1 MSPERDQDQLERL
14 VQEHSERGFQFAYG
28 LCGNCEEAKELVQEA
43 FYRVFRSWDR
53 YDRAQPLESWF
64 LTILRNVYVDSVRRS
79 EHRYAVRLD
88 AALMTEQG
96 DGATLGET
104 LADRNEEAILDRL
117 TRESEAARV
126 RRAMD
131 SLTVEHKAILTLFD
145 VDGLG
150 YERIAEVLDCPLGTV
165 RSRLSRARAA
175 LKSAILK
182 SDQQEVQSHG
192 M

>member
-1 MSPERDQDQLERL
+1 MSPKRDQEQLERL
-14 VQEHSERGFQFAYG
+14 VAEHSQQGYQFAYG
-28 LCGNCEEAKELVQEA
+28 LCGNREEAKELVQEA

-64 LTILRNVYVDSVRRS
+64 LTILRNVYIDVVKRC
-79 EHRYAVRLD
+79 EHRCTIRLD
-88 AALMTEQG
+88 AVLKQESE
-96 DGATLGET
+96 DGSTFAENLVD
-104 LADRNEEAILDRL
+104 LNEEAVLDRL
-117 TRESEAARV
+117 TRESEVVEV

-131 SLTVEHKAILTLFD
+131 SLTLEQKAILTLFD
-145 VDGLG
+145 VEGLG
-150 YERIAEVLDCPLGTV
+150 YEQIAAALDCPLGTV

-182 SDQQEVQSHG
+182 SDQEVKPYG